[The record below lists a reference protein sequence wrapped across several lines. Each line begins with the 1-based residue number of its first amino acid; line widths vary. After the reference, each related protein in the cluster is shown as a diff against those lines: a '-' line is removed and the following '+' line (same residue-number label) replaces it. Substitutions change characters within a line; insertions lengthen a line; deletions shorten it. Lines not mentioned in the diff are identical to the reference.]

1 MTESEGRA
9 LVRTAS
15 VLLLASLVRLGLA
28 ARQPPPVLPPDSATA
43 LPALLEESRKQREEE
58 ARRRLPLAEGETL
71 DPNVAPAVE
80 LDRLPGVGPGTADA
94 IVQARERGG
103 RFDGPE
109 DLLAVRGIGPAT
121 LEKMRDH
128 LDFSSPA
135 PLRPARREG
144 PGAVGVPR
152 VPGAGHAGAGEGGR
166 QGPLGKPPDL
176 PVELNSADLDD
187 LESLPGVGPALARRI
202 LEERARQG
210 RFGALEDLLAVRGIG
225 PATLE
230 RLRPRVV
237 VR

>member
-28 ARQPPPVLPPDSATA
+28 ARQPPPLLPPDSANA
-43 LPALLEESRKQREEE
+43 LPGLLEESRVRREEE
-58 ARRRLPLAEGETL
+58 ARRRLPFGEGEAL

-80 LDRLPGVGPGTADA
+80 LDRLPGVGPGTAEA
-94 IVQARERGG
+94 IVQARERGD

-121 LEKMRDH
+121 LEKMRAH
-128 LDFSSPA
+128 LDFSSPT
-135 PLRPARREG
+135 PLGPARRGG
-144 PGAVGVPR
+144 PGAAGVPL
-152 VPGAGHAGAGEGGR
+152 VPGARPAGAGEGGP
-166 QGPLGKPPDL
+166 QGPPGQPPDL
-176 PVELNSADLDD
+176 PVELNSADLGE

-202 LEERARQG
+202 VEERARRG